1 MQPTT
6 GISSWSPAS
15 KHVKLP
21 LPLNAMTPF
30 KGNITLTVQFVIQRK
45 LNLQLARFVKQHET
59 KASFSVIKR
68 ATSHSATTRP
78 AVHVPQLFT
87 ISRTTK
93 NSFVLN
99 SVTSNNIT
107 SYIYWTVHHLDS

>member
-1 MQPTT
+1 M
-6 GISSWSPAS
+6 A
-15 KHVKLP
+15 L
-21 LPLNAMTPF
+21 
-30 KGNITLTVQFVIQRK
+30 KGNIALTVQFIIQRK

-78 AVHVPQLFT
+78 AVHVPKLFS

-93 NSFVLN
+93 NSFVLY
-99 SVTSNNIT
+99 SVISNNIT
-107 SYIYWTVHHLDS
+107 PVYLFFPSVIRHR